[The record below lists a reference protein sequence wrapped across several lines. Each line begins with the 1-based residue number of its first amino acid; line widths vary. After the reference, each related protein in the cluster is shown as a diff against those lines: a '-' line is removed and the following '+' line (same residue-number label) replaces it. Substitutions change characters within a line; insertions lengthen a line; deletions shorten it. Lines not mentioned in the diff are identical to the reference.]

1 MELINKI
8 TTNVKSIL
16 NSSKNNKIKLIDIDK
31 INIDPEFKAIFP
43 QKEADVQ
50 KIAESLKNGFDPSFP
65 IILTKNVP
73 GIPDGTI
80 VDGHSRLEACNIANV
95 HQLAYTEKSFVN
107 REAIIEFIYQTQ
119 MARRNLTEQEQ
130 FAYYQKMAARKKDNG
145 MQVKTDQQIA
155 DDLEISRRQI
165 TKFKEVEKKADPKTL
180 EEFKSGQIS
189 LNAAYQK
196 MKAEEVTAN
205 SNKQDPVS
213 KHVKKTYEDGYS
225 DGLKYAIQEIGKGRS
240 TSDLLSELREEKFDE

>member
-1 MELINKI
+1 MEIINKI
-8 TTNVKSIL
+8 TQNVRGVL
-16 NSSKNNKIKLIDIDK
+16 NSSNKKIKWIDIDK
-31 INIDPEFKAIFP
+31 INVDPEFKAIFP

-50 KIAESLKNGFDPSFP
+50 KIVESLKNGFDPAFP

-73 GIPDGTI
+73 GVPDGTN
-80 VDGHSRLEACNIANV
+80 VDGHSRLEACQIANI
-95 HQLAYTEKSFVN
+95 HKLAYIEKSFVD

-130 FAYYQKMAARKKDNG
+130 FSYYQKMAARKKDNG

-165 TKFKEVEKKADPKTL
+165 TKFKEVEKKADSKTL
-180 EEFKSGQIS
+180 EAFKSGQIS

-205 SNKQDPVS
+205 SNKQNPVS
-213 KHVKKTYEDGYS
+213 KPVNKTYENGYS
-225 DGLKYAIQEIGKGRS
+225 DGLKYAIQEIEKGRS
-240 TSDLLSELREEKFDE
+240 TSDLLSELREEIVDE